1 MTEYYWITKDGFK
14 TTKQTEKTMTDHKLE
29 AIEMYTKIL
38 EVVKGQDFHDTTTA
52 LRFAQTK
59 IETDFYAKQQSQYP
73 SGLLG
78 GYGAINACA
87 GPDIARKAQACAEQV
102 TDSPEPTTAQG

>member
-59 IETDFYAKQQSQYP
+59 IETDFEEE
-73 SGLLG
+73 L
-78 GYGAINACA
+78 
-87 GPDIARKAQACAEQV
+87 ARIFSTTTSAE
-102 TDSPEPTTAQG
+102 G